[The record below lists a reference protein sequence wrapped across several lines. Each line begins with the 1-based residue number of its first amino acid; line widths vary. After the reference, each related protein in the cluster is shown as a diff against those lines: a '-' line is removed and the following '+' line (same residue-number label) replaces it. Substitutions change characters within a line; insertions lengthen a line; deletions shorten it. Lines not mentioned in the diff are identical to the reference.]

1 MGGSKLTRKLEEIL
15 HGKAHDAVVDI
26 IVELDSP
33 SRAAPPPSGS
43 RAAKV
48 TALRERFL
56 EIAAPVE
63 QRIQSLGG
71 QVIEHAWL
79 NQTLRARIPVGM
91 VDRLVDAEG
100 VASIDVPERITRD

>member
-1 MGGSKLTRKLEEIL
+1 MGGSKLTRQLEESL
-15 HGKAHDAVVDI
+15 HGKAHDAFVDI
-26 IVELDSP
+26 IVELDAP
-33 SRAAPPPSGS
+33 PPAAPPRGAS
-43 RAAKV
+43 RAAKA
-48 TALRERFL
+48 TAHRERFL

-63 QRIQSLGG
+63 RRIQSLGG
-71 QVIEHAWL
+71 EVIEHAWI